1 MSLEQDIKTVEIE
14 MNLSGS
20 AVPDYA
26 MYTELGNAAV
36 HAIVI
41 AAEAGNMTW
50 KQVYGALRKLADSN
64 EDAFGEATD
73 TAVRECVYYAL
84 GFERKAQEFYV

>member
-14 MNLSGS
+14 MNLTG
-20 AVPDYA
+20 AVRDYA
-26 MYTELGNAAV
+26 MYTELGNAGI

-64 EDAFGEATD
+64 EHVFGEATD
-73 TAVRECVYYAL
+73 TQVREAVYEAL
-84 GFERKAQEFYV
+84 EFGKTNH

>member
-14 MNLSGS
+14 MGLSG
-20 AVPDYA
+20 AVTDYS
-26 MYTELGNAAV
+26 MYTELGNAGV

-64 EDAFGEATD
+64 QDVFGEATD

-84 GFERKAQEFYV
+84 GFDRKDQDFYI